1 MLNKLLLRYANTKL
15 LQSLGISCSADFW
28 RVFRQFLGFGIVG
41 VSNTFLSLFVYYI
54 FKWLGVNYLLANVAG
69 VVVGI
74 LNSFFWNSRFIFK
87 SKEEDSTQKKNIF
100 AKTATFY
107 RMCVSYGLTALL
119 STFLLYIWVQKL
131 GISDNIAPIINLCIT
146 VPLNFLLNKLWV
158 FKDK

>member
-1 MLNKLLLRYANTKL
+1 MLNKLLSRFAHTRPM
-15 LQSLGISCSADFW
+15 QSLGIANSADFW

-41 VSNTFLSLFVYYI
+41 VSNTLLSLFVYYI
-54 FKWLGVNYLLANVAG
+54 FKWLGVHYLLANIAG

-87 SKEEDSTQKKNIF
+87 TKSENSTQKKTIF

-119 STFLLYIWVQKL
+119 STLLLYVWVQLL